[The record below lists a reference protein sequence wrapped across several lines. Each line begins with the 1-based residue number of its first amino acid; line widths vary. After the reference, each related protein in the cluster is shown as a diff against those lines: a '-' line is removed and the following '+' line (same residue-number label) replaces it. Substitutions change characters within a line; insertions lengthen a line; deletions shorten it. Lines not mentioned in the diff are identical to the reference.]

1 MTQMSPDLIRTR
13 WAHFVQRTLDAAR
26 VRGMT
31 DRDIEKATGIM
42 SSTFHRWRRGEV
54 RTTPDITKVRAFCDG
69 LGASMDE
76 AMRVLGMTGQRLN
89 PAPEPVIPPE
99 VRTLLRKLAD
109 PNTSETDKLF
119 IQESLRM
126 LADRVDRTD
135 HGRRPHRDEQAG

>member
-13 WAHFVQRTLDAAR
+13 WAHFVRRTLEAAR
-26 VRGMT
+26 ARGMT

-54 RTTPDITKVRAFCDG
+54 RTAPYITKVRAFCEG

-76 AMRVLGMTGQRLN
+76 AMRVLGLTGQRLN
-89 PAPEPVIPPE
+89 PAPEPPMDPD
-99 VRTLLRKLAD
+99 VRRLLRKLAD

-135 HGRRPHRDEQAG
+135 RSRRRDEQAG